1 MYYWVNLNLR
11 KDHVKDLLCRSW
23 NREKGSVMRK
33 IDMLTGVMFGLLMVW
48 PSTAWA
54 GAKVKIDQDS
64 NLELGFSLQAQFISS
79 TNINAD
85 ASEDHEEKFELR
97 RARIWLGGNVTK
109 WFKFFIQMGN
119 NIGPGT
125 DNKTDDILLIDGFIN
140 FHLHDLAQII
150 MGENMVPAGREHLTT
165 STAMMAIDRPGITG
179 YNLTW
184 GLNGGAIFNT
194 AAFEDGN
201 LDLEGEA
208 NIRDIGVTLFGSASL
223 NEFFHA
229 KYYLGAFNGIQ
240 FRNKSEDKERVA
252 ARLQFNLFDP
262 EPDYYNLSTYLGEKK
277 TIAIGASIDHQQ
289 RIARD
294 TLIDDN
300 VNYTWYSFDTFADI
314 PLGPGSATFEAG
326 YSNLDLEGSTS
337 LQDSGSGPSKNA
349 KETEGQGFY
358 IQTGYHLEKLKFQP
372 WALYESW
379 YSDASD
385 DVGSWSAWRI
395 GLSYFF
401 KGHNA
406 NIKVGFEQFRS
417 AENISGTSD
426 DKNVESFLIG
436 FYVGY

>member
-1 MYYWVNLNLR
+1 MTSFIDTESKKKSVVVWQIAILTAILVG
-11 KDHVKDLLCRSW
+11 VFMA
-23 NREKGSVMRK
+23 EPPGS
-33 IDMLTGVMFGLLMVW
+33 
-48 PSTAWA
+48 WA
-54 GAKVKIDQDS
+54 GVEVKIDQDY
-64 NLELGFSLQAQFISS
+64 NFELGFRLQTQFISS
-79 TNINAD
+79 TNIKAN
-85 ASEDHEEKFELR
+85 ASENHEEKFELR
-97 RARIWLGGNVTK
+97 RARIWVEGDVTK

-125 DNKTDDILLIDGFIN
+125 DNDTDDILLIDGFIN
-140 FHLHDLAQII
+140 LHLHDLAQII

-165 STAMMAIDRPGITG
+165 SAAMLAIDRPGITG

-194 AAFEDGN
+194 ASFEDGN

-208 NIRDIGVTLFGSASL
+208 NIRDIGVTLFGSTSL

-229 KYYLGAFNGIQ
+229 KYYVGAYNGIQ
-240 FRNKSEDKERVA
+240 FRNNGEDKERVA
-252 ARLQFNLFDP
+252 ARLQLNLFDP
-262 EPDYYNLSTYLGEKK
+262 EPGYYNHSTYLGERK

-294 TLIDDN
+294 TLTDDN
-300 VNYTWYSFDTFADI
+300 VNYLWYSVDTFADI
-314 PLGPGSATFEAG
+314 PLGPGGVSVEAG

-337 LQDSGSGPSKNA
+337 LQDSDSGPPKNA

-358 IQTGYHLEKLKFQP
+358 VQTGYYLKNLNFQP

-385 DVGSWSAWRI
+385 DVGSWSAWRV

-406 NIKVGFEQFRS
+406 NVKVGFEQFRS
-417 AENISGTSD
+417 AENIGDTSD
-426 DKNVESFLIG
+426 NKNIESFLVG
-436 FYVGY
+436 FYVSY

>member
-1 MYYWVNLNLR
+1 MTSFIVTESKKKSVVVWQIAILTAILVG
-11 KDHVKDLLCRSW
+11 VFMA
-23 NREKGSVMRK
+23 EPPGS
-33 IDMLTGVMFGLLMVW
+33 
-48 PSTAWA
+48 WA
-54 GAKVKIDQDS
+54 GVEVKIDQDY
-64 NLELGFSLQAQFISS
+64 NFELGFRLQTQFISS
-79 TNINAD
+79 TNIKAN
-85 ASEDHEEKFELR
+85 ASENHEEKFELR
-97 RARIWLGGNVTK
+97 RARIWVEGDVTK

-125 DNKTDDILLIDGFIN
+125 DNDTDDILLIDGFIN
-140 FHLHDLAQII
+140 LHLHDLAQII

-165 STAMMAIDRPGITG
+165 SAAMLAIDRPGITG

-194 AAFEDGN
+194 ASFEDGN

-208 NIRDIGVTLFGSASL
+208 NIRDIGVTLFGSTSL

-229 KYYLGAFNGIQ
+229 KYYVGAYNGIQ
-240 FRNKSEDKERVA
+240 FRNNGEDKERVA
-252 ARLQFNLFDP
+252 ARLQLNLFDP
-262 EPDYYNLSTYLGEKK
+262 EPGYHNHSTYLGERK

-294 TLIDDN
+294 TLTDDN
-300 VNYTWYSFDTFADI
+300 VNYLWYSVDTFADI
-314 PLGPGSATFEAG
+314 PLGPGGVSVEAG

-337 LQDSGSGPSKNA
+337 LQDSDSGPPKNA

-358 IQTGYHLEKLKFQP
+358 VQTGYYLKNLNFQP

-385 DVGSWSAWRI
+385 DVGSWSAWRV

-406 NIKVGFEQFRS
+406 NVKVGFEQFRS
-417 AENISGTSD
+417 AENIGDTSD
-426 DKNVESFLIG
+426 NKNIESFLVG
-436 FYVGY
+436 FYVSY